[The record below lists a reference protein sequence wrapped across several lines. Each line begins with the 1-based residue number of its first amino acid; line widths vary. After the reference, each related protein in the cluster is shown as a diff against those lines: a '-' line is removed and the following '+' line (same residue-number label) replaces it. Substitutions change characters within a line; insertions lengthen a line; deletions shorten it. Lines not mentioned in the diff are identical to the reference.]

1 MPWGNWETSTTRH
14 RVTTRESSPEP
25 GRTSSASDYS
35 PFVPILFSVLTLL
48 FAGIAVA
55 AAAARVWVVALAA
68 VALAVWMATIAWA
81 AVRRSGS

>member
-1 MPWGNWETSTTRH
+1 
-14 RVTTRESSPEP
+14 
-25 GRTSSASDYS
+25 
-35 PFVPILFSVLTLL
+35 VPILFSVLTLL